1 MKKLFAFLLSVACVF
16 CACTA
21 IVVAQDE
28 TAATTELVPESV
40 YFTDSSDWGCLM
52 VDFGSTTANTGDQTV
67 NNTNAIGK
75 ISYTRLDGSALD
87 VWAIYS
93 LGTRLGCFIRPAT
106 GGNNLTGPVKGD
118 RVIIAAGCGFLDNEA
133 TSKEYVYEYD
143 GVSYKLIEDE
153 FKTLYPEQ
161 VYISDSS
168 DWGCLMVDFNI
179 STAHTGSQTVD
190 NTNAVGKITYTRAD
204 GTEME
209 VWAIYSLGT
218 RLGCFV
224 RPVGGPKIT
233 EAVKGDRVTI
243 ASGCGFMDDERTRQE
258 YVFEYDGTRFNLI
271 LDEYEEIVPTQ
282 VNYSPANGGWDA
294 YLVNFAGTTQNPNEY
309 NAIGR
314 NNAFALGK
322 ITYERDGITTEVTNI
337 YTMGTNLGVFV
348 NNTSVDPAARIGA
361 PQNGDK
367 IIIAEGCGFLF
378 NERTE
383 QEYVFVYNGTA
394 FELEGA
400 GPELP
405 PEEECK
411 TLTIVNAYH
420 CYNWAMEQ
428 GGQAFQVDFGASTV
442 GLGTYAPAV
451 TGTDYIEY
459 VDTFGNP
466 QPIAD
471 FICVGGG
478 NMIFRVGNS
487 IDDLIDKVRVGD
499 RVTFK
504 AGLRINADEMLKEDV
519 SFVVSALSTGAA
531 VPMAPYVG
539 DPTSFELTEPD
550 ESTSFPAETAY
561 QLTWT
566 LSAGTYATPVFTSE
580 TPDIAEVDENGQVTF
595 LAPGTAT
602 IKAVVNGKLEDS
614 VTFEVIEA
622 VAVDHVET
630 TIYTVWV
637 QKGQTIAYPA
647 DWTVTAVYE
656 GEDLTGPAVPLTVGD
671 NLSVIADDLNTNEVG
686 EYTLPATI
694 TLNGEVYDTTIP
706 VAVYEPMEIIVKE
719 LGIVDWFSYATFVQ
733 YPDASMNNGNIT
745 NGPDLGFTDVLE
757 KIEYRRADG
766 TVVEL
771 GYYFLSGGN
780 LCLMPNFLNEKI
792 TITVDG
798 EEKEIGP
805 NDKELFLEYFNKAP
819 YYQAGDTITLKAGLK
834 LYRWTGELAPT
845 AEDQNALAP
854 GTGMYIVET
863 VVNEDMIYRFDGNVW
878 GFFKEYTGMA
888 VANESITMNF
898 GARQDAG
905 VTREPSNA
913 TTGTFSYVSSDES
926 VVRVTDRGVLD
937 AVGLGTATITVT
949 LDGGTAGKFEKTIE
963 VTVQDARTGIAITP
977 EEITIGAEDDLLAE
991 LTAVTVWA
999 SGKAGESVDL
1009 TDAQIIGLNTEITGE
1024 AQTVTIRVTVDG
1036 ETLSGTVLVT
1046 VKGGGCQGGCG
1057 GSASGAVFGLGV
1069 LVLLGGVLLIAKR
1082 KA

>member
-21 IVVAQDE
+21 IAVAQDGS
-28 TAATTELVPESV
+28 TTELIPDSV

-52 VDFGSTTANTGDQTV
+52 VDFGSTTANAETV
-67 NNTNAIGK
+67 MDNNLNAFGK
-75 ISYTRLDGSALD
+75 ISYTRLDGTQME
-87 VWAIYS
+87 VWHIRS
-93 LGTRLGCFIRPAT
+93 FGTRLGC
-106 GGNNLTGPVKGD
+106 
-118 RVIIAAGCGFLDNEA
+118 
-133 TSKEYVYEYD
+133 Y
-143 GVSYKLIEDE
+143 
-153 FKTLYPEQ
+153 
-161 VYISDSS
+161 
-168 DWGCLMVDFNI
+168 
-179 STAHTGSQTVD
+179 
-190 NTNAVGKITYTRAD
+190 
-204 GTEME
+204 
-209 VWAIYSLGT
+209 
-218 RLGCFV
+218 V
-224 RPVGGPKIT
+224 RPVGGNNIT
-233 EAVKGDRVTI
+233 EAVEGDRVTI

-282 VNYSPANGGWDA
+282 VNYSPANGGFDA
-294 YLVNFAGTTQNPNEY
+294 YLVNFAGTTKNPNEY
-309 NAIGR
+309 NATGR

-322 ITYERDGITTEVTNI
+322 ITYEREGVTTEVTNI

-487 IDDLIDKVRVGD
+487 LDDLIDKVRVGD

-602 IKAVVNGKLEDS
+602 IKAVVNGKLEDT

-637 QKGQTIAYPA
+637 QKGQTIAYPT

-733 YPDASMNNGNIT
+733 YPDSSMNNGNIT

-766 TVVEL
+766 TVVEM